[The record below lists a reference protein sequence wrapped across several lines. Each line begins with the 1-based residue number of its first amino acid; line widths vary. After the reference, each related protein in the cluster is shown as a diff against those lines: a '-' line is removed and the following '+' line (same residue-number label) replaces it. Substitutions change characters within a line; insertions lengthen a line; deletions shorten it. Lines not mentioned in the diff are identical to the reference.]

1 MDTKSEQTGDIL
13 FVLPGNESALGEIL
27 SPAGTA
33 ASDQRDT
40 ESPQQ
45 DTLSILP
52 GTWYPRADTSYLPG
66 YIGSL
71 LADTLSAPSGN
82 LFPRADISFLRQG
95 TVY

>member
-1 MDTKSEQTGDIL
+1 MDTMSEQTRDIL
-13 FVLPGNESALGEIL
+13 FVPPGNESALGDIL

-45 DTLSILP
+45 DT
-52 GTWYPRADTSYLPG
+52 SYLPG

-71 LADTLSAPSGN
+71 LVDTLSPPSGN